1 MRSVHI
7 FTTAQ
12 DNWLLEGV
20 RCALQ
25 MCGVQVQVIGV
36 GSVGALLNH
45 VVGGS
50 NTLPAGSLLLPVF
63 PENQMLTCFR
73 SLTFLSE
80 WRALQ
85 HGLFRMRAPCLLWG
99 QAPVIRRVEWR
110 DGPYIPWRITPR
122 DLGQRILWGI
132 QAWSSP
138 ARNRLLREVFRSV
151 RLSPRESEVLCYTM
165 EGHSLVWMAEK
176 LGVTS
181 KTVWTHRRRAMDLLG
196 IRRLHELMQLPGGSF
211 CDEKEVFM

>member
-1 MRSVHI
+1 MSVHVFI
-7 FTTAQ
+7 TSQ

-25 MCGVQVQVIGV
+25 LHGVEADVTMVN
-36 GSVGALLNH
+36 SVGDLLNH
-45 VVGGS
+45 VVSGA
-50 NTLPAGSLLLPVF
+50 NVLPAGSLLLPVF

-85 HGLFRMRAPCLLWG
+85 HGLFCMRAPCLLWG
-99 QAPVIRRVEWR
+99 RTPVSWR
-110 DGPYIPWRITPR
+110 GGGDEPYIPWRITPR
-122 DLGQRILWGI
+122 DLGQRILWGMC
-132 QAWSSP
+132 AWSSP

-151 RLSPRESEVLCYTM
+151 RLSPRESEVLCYTL
-165 EGHSLVWMAEK
+165 EGHSLVWIAEK

-196 IRRLHELMQLPGGSF
+196 IRRLHELMQLPGGIF
-211 CDEKEVFM
+211 L